1 MIEFRFKNV
10 VVRSSDEAATE
21 DEASAFAEILS
32 GNWPETI
39 QDIDTEDLLEDWANS
54 LSSQPQEPP
63 RHKSV
68 EVQATRKNGSIII
81 YIASIEPSN

>member
-21 DEASAFAEILS
+21 AEASAFAQVLS
-32 GNWPETI
+32 KNW
-39 QDIDTEDLLEDWANS
+39 LEGA
-54 LSSQPQEPP
+54 PQNEPLGL
-63 RHKSV
+63 
-68 EVQATRKNGSIII
+68 EATRKNGSIIR